1 MKYLSRLASK
11 KVEMIAYKM
20 YLKYFFSIKVL
31 YFSYLIW
38 AFWPNWQKQ
47 KSSFFSQDYINKIFL
62 LMQKSFYKL
71 KLVSFNI
78 HKK

>member
-1 MKYLSRLASK
+1 
-11 KVEMIAYKM
+11 M

-47 KSSFFSQDYINKIFL
+47 KSSF
-62 LMQKSFYKL
+62 
-71 KLVSFNI
+71 LVRIGFVA
-78 HKK
+78 